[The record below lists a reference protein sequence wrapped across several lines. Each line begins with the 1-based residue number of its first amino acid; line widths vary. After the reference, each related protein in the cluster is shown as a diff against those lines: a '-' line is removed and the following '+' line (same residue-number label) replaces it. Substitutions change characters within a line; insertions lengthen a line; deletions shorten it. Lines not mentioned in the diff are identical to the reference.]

1 MQVYLNK
8 ELDLPIVEVGKYVI
22 TYIGRRETYN
32 LTAEEPVA
40 SLTSIFLLG
49 GIWGCLR
56 ETPVSVHSK
65 WAGAVGYLRGSEK
78 CLAARYNGYTITV
91 RLQMVRG
98 GDYFIA
104 N

>member
-49 GIWGCLR
+49 GI
-56 ETPVSVHSK
+56 
-65 WAGAVGYLRGSEK
+65 
-78 CLAARYNGYTITV
+78 
-91 RLQMVRG
+91 
-98 GDYFIA
+98 
-104 N
+104 